1 MSIHHLRK
9 SLYTIQV
16 LCVREHTGIGLVSI
30 ETDKWNS
37 HLIIYIFSTLIIQ
50 QSHIFAAAVPIC
62 GDINPDRLM
71 SFIFNG
77 NELAVRKDG
86 KNGAIQVHHHTI
98 ALGISDHFIKLF
110 IAV

>member
-50 QSHIFAAAVPIC
+50 QSHIFAAA
-62 GDINPDRLM
+62 
-71 SFIFNG
+71 
-77 NELAVRKDG
+77 
-86 KNGAIQVHHHTI
+86 IQVHHHTI